1 MRERAKIL
9 VGSREVAKRY
19 IGNRLVWENN
29 SSLILEF
36 EYKSSIYFLGEM
48 SITAK
53 DYIVNTQNASL
64 TDIKYIQSDKK
75 TPLSLS
81 VFEYININGK
91 DLNFKFKSSND
102 AIYNNIK
109 KYLDGAVTI
118 KFYSKI

>member
-1 MRERAKIL
+1 MRDRAKIL
-9 VGSREVAKRY
+9 VGNREVAKRY
-19 IGNRLVWENN
+19 IGDRLVWENN

>member
-1 MRERAKIL
+1 MRDRAKIL
-9 VGSREVAKRY
+9 VGNREVAKRY
-19 IGNRLVWENN
+19 IGNSLVWENN

-36 EYKSSIYFLGEM
+36 KYKSSIYFLGEM

>member
-1 MRERAKIL
+1 MRDRAKIL
-9 VGSREVAKRY
+9 VGNREVAKRY
-19 IGNRLVWENN
+19 IGSRLVWENN

-36 EYKSSIYFLGEM
+36 EYKNSIYFLGEM

>member
-1 MRERAKIL
+1 MRDRAKIL
-9 VGSREVAKRY
+9 VGNREVAKRY
-19 IGNRLVWENN
+19 IGSRLVWENN

>member
-1 MRERAKIL
+1 MRDRAKIF
-9 VGSREVAKRY
+9 VGDREVAKRY
-19 IGNRLVWENN
+19 IGSRLVWENN

-109 KYLDGAVTI
+109 KYLDGTVTI

>member
-1 MRERAKIL
+1 MRDRAKIL
-9 VGSREVAKRY
+9 VGNREVAKRY
-19 IGNRLVWENN
+19 IGSRLVWENN

-53 DYIVNTQNASL
+53 DYIANTQNASL

>member
-1 MRERAKIL
+1 MRDRAKIL
-9 VGSREVAKRY
+9 VGNREVAKRY
-19 IGNRLVWENN
+19 IGSSLVWENN

>member
-1 MRERAKIL
+1 MRDRTKIL
-9 VGSREVAKRY
+9 VGDREVAKRY
-19 IGNRLVWENN
+19 IGSTLVWENN

>member
-1 MRERAKIL
+1 MRDRAKIL
-9 VGSREVAKRY
+9 VGNREVAKRY
-19 IGNRLVWENN
+19 IGSSLVWENN

-53 DYIVNTQNASL
+53 DYIANTQNASL

-109 KYLDGAVTI
+109 KYLDGAVII

>member
-1 MRERAKIL
+1 MRDRAKIL
-9 VGSREVAKRY
+9 VGNREVAKRY
-19 IGNRLVWENN
+19 IGSSLVWENN

-102 AIYNNIK
+102 SIYNNIK
-109 KYLDGAVTI
+109 KYIDGAVTI